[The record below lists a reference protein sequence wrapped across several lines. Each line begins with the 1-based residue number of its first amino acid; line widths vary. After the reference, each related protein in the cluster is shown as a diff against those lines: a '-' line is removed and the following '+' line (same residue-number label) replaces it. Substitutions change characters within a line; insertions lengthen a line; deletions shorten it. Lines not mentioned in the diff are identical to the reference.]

1 MAARYCEVALPVPLR
16 STFTYAVP
24 ASLAGEALV
33 GRRMVVPFRNR
44 AMIGVGVAESDLPPD
59 MARAKSSL
67 KTPVRSPAP
76 SPVKTTVR
84 EIAGVMDTLP
94 ALPPK
99 LIELGQWISRY
110 YLAPI
115 GETFRAM
122 MPPEIELRHDREYW
136 LTDAGRAYLQE
147 LSSGE
152 EMTEA
157 EILER
162 DLLRV
167 FDAENGTATAA
178 RVPPG
183 YDSRRPLRKQQQ
195 IPRRPECG
203 LARDDNI
210 RQRQE
215 QYAARMPFLR
225 QGEPALQQ
233 DGKMLAT
240 AGKSGGEAVLEKLV
254 RRGYLGAREVLRRRK
269 TRTQKIV
276 AWNPVSAEPDAP
288 FATSLR
294 TSRTDRSSLSAAEE
308 RIREFLTATRGPV
321 PIGLLMKKA
330 EASRAIVER
339 LAKKGRLL
347 IWEEPLTAGED
358 PWDTDFVPSAN
369 ELNEEQKVAL
379 EEIRGWLAASKFT
392 AGLLYGVTGSGK
404 TEVYLGA
411 IEAALARGKTAIVL
425 VPEIALTLWMS
436 RLVRARF
443 GAGVAVLHS
452 GLPEIERAR
461 EWWRVR
467 HGEARVVAGTRS
479 AVFAPLENVGLIIVD
494 EEQESSYKQEETPRY
509 NGRDV
514 AVYRARLEG
523 AVALLGSATPSI
535 ETYQNARAGKYRL
548 LTLSARVANRPMARV
563 RIVDLREEFRAR
575 HKAAPV
581 SEALREALALRLD
594 EGTQAMVLIN
604 RRGYSW
610 SLLCRSCG
618 AFVQCQNCSIALTYH
633 KSRQRLECHYCGY
646 AERPMKQC
654 PKCRGE
660 YMYFVGDG
668 AERVEEYLKE
678 TFPRAR
684 IARLDRDTVR
694 TKREYQQV
702 LGAVAKGE
710 IDILVGTQMVA
721 KGHDFERV
729 TLVGVVAADL
739 ALGLPDFRAAERT
752 FQLLTQVAGRAGR
765 GALAG
770 EVLVETYY
778 PEHYAIECAA
788 RQDYISF
795 YEKEAHFRRILHY
808 PPFAALANV
817 VVRDR
822 KIENAIR
829 WSRALA
835 GYFAPFEKRGVKI
848 LGPAAAP
855 LARLR
860 RDYRFQFVL
869 KSPER
874 GALGKALAGCL
885 DFSAAKEIPAA
896 AVIVDVDPASLS

>member
-33 GRRMVVPFRNR
+33 GRRVVVPFRNR
-44 AMIGVGVAESDLPPD
+44 AMIGVGLAESDCPPD
-59 MARAKSSL
+59 LTRAKSPL
-67 KTPVRSPAP
+67 KTPI
-76 SPVKTTVR
+76 K
-84 EIAGVMDTLP
+84 EISGLMDTLP

-122 MPPEIELRHDREYW
+122 LPPEIELRHDREYW
-136 LTDAGRAYLQE
+136 LTDAGRAYLEE

-157 EILER
+157 EIQER
-162 DLLRV
+162 ELLRR
-167 FDAENGTATAA
+167 FDAEAGAA
-178 RVPPG
+178 ASKAG
-183 YDSRRPLRKQQQ
+183 GD
-195 IPRRPECG
+195 
-203 LARDDNI
+203 
-210 RQRQE
+210 
-215 QYAARMPFLR
+215 AA
-225 QGEPALQQ
+225 A
-233 DGKMLAT
+233 
-240 AGKSGGEAVLEKLV
+240 EKLV

-276 AWNPVSAEPDAP
+276 AWNPAYAMNLLRRAGPASDESIAGSPGLRDETAP
-288 FATSLR
+288 QDQPESKRR
-294 TSRTDRSSLSAAEE
+294 TSAGTRAASAAEE
-308 RIREFLTATRGPV
+308 RICEFLTATRGPV
-321 PIGLLMKKA
+321 PVGLLMKKA

-339 LAKKGRLL
+339 LAKKGRLVL
-347 IWEEPLTAGED
+347 WEEPLTTGED
-358 PWDTDFVPSAN
+358 PWDTDFVPPAN

-379 EEIRGWLAASKFT
+379 EEIRGWLAAGEFT
-392 AGLLYGVTGSGK
+392 AGLLHGVTGSGK

-411 IEAALARGKTAIVL
+411 IEAALARGKTAMVL

-452 GLPEIERAR
+452 GLPESERAR

-535 ETYQNARAGKYRL
+535 ETYHNARAGKYRL
-548 LTLSARVANRPMARV
+548 LRLTARVANRPMARV

-646 AERPMKQC
+646 AVRPSKQC

-684 IARLDRDTVR
+684 VARLDRDTVR